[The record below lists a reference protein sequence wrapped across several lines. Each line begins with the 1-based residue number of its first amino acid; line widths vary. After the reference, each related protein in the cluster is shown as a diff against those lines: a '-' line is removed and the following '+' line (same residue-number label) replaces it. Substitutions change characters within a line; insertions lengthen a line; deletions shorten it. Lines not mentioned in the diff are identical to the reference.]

1 MLDSHLAELYQ
12 VETRKINQAVKRNKA
27 RFPNWLSFKLT
38 KEELA
43 VSRSQ
48 FVILKNEQRGHN
60 IKYLPTVF
68 TEQGVAMLSAVLK
81 SDVAIHMSLNIMEAF
96 VQLRKTGVIIS
107 RLEQRVEHVEEKQK
121 ETGQKIDQLFSALE
135 KANPMP
141 QQGIFY
147 NGQIFDAYHFA
158 ADLIKRANHSILLI
172 DNYVDEVTLALLS
185 KRKKKVEVVIYS
197 GNASPMLETDVK
209 KWTSQYG
216 PIQFR
221 TLKNNH
227 DRFLIIDN
235 QALYHLGAS
244 LKDLGHKL
252 FAFSRMDQELE
263 RLMAT
268 L

>member
-1 MLDSHLAELYQ
+1 MLDKDLAQ
-12 VETRKINQAVKRNKA
+12 IFQTETRILKQGVKRNIE
-27 RFPNWLSFKLT
+27 RFPAEFMFTLT
-38 KEELA
+38 EHEIKGL
-43 VSRSQ
+43 VSQ
-48 FVILKNEQRGHN
+48 LVIPEMKQLGGAA
-60 IKYLPTVF
+60 PFVF
-68 TEQGVAMLSAVLK
+68 TEQGVAMLTTILK
-81 SDVAIHMSLNIMEAF
+81 SDSAIKTSIQIIHAF
-96 VQLRKTGVIIS
+96 VKMRKLIS
-107 RLEQRVEHVEEKQK
+107 LEHGFSKRLEHIEIKQSEADQK
-121 ETGQKIDQLFSALE
+121 FQKIFSALE

-158 ADLIKRANHSILLI
+158 AELIKRASHSILLI
-172 DNYVDEVTLALLS
+172 DNYVDEVTLALLA
-185 KRKKKVEVVIYS
+185 KRKKHVEVVIYS
-197 GNASPMLETDVK
+197 GKTNPMLETDFK

-263 RLMAT
+263 RLMAA